1 MQQSICKYVLMSV
14 LCLSCSILAA
24 ESHTIVEITPD
35 KKIVHVAE
43 LGIADNMRVLE
54 ILHMLPELLDRG
66 AASGSIM
73 SNFSVQ
79 LDGKDVGQGR
89 DVVLEQ
95 ILAGE
100 IDVIEISTS
109 PTASEQKNGTGGVIN
124 IKLKPLQHDGLEGHV
139 LLDAT
144 SELDVQPSLLLNY
157 KKGKLEV
164 RGNLLL
170 EYYRPKRQQDSYT
183 AMPLSEITQMDTSLG
198 SYKQETAKLS
208 LTYRPTD
215 NDKLDVRVWESYGRQ
230 KGDLWSGITE
240 MRHVEDTRPMPS
252 GLPLIEQQLWREKT
266 FSKAHELFVEA
277 NMEYQHLYRRGGE
290 FKVQLNYN
298 YDYAADTLS
307 SSRCHADVPVVMV
320 GGNTLLQEAH
330 WRRPHEWAGEIKS
343 KHPLLSPES
352 AHSLTLEV
360 GANATIGQGR
370 KYNLSTSYLDGRVFL
385 NALSHDTTTTYYVSP
400 FMEWNYGYR
409 NVKVRLGARYQ
420 YFAQQGISPA
430 QRYFADNHTW
440 TGNVNINWEVVK
452 HHNLRLIG
460 ARNIFRET
468 DNRQVAVRPCYNAEL
483 NYIYDW
489 KDSVNTILTSVGLH
503 YIYTELPVG
512 KDRTLNANFQLLFQ
526 RGIFSMAFAGNIYS
540 KGQYATNDVRYNW
553 YYNLSLAPVFNFRKQ
568 WTLSGKVLYNSSVM
582 AWNATYGDCFYT
594 QIRVAKTI
602 KHWTLHLVL
611 SDILDYTSYDIVKD
625 ESGMVTKTLYDFYT
639 RYVGIGFGYTF

>member
-1 MQQSICKYVLMSV
+1 MQRKLQKYVLLGV
-14 LCLSCSILAA
+14 LCLSLPVLAGGGG
-24 ESHTIVEITPD
+24 SIVEITPD
-35 KKIVHVAE
+35 KKIVHVQEMGVPAS
-43 LGIADNMRVLE
+43 MRVIE

-66 AASGSIM
+66 AASGAIM

-124 IKLKPLQHDGLEGHV
+124 IKLRPLQNDGLEGHV

-157 KKGKLEV
+157 KKGKLEI
-164 RGNLLL
+164 RSNLLL
-170 EYYRPKRQQDSYT
+170 EYYRPRTQQDSYT
-183 AMPLSEITQMDTSLG
+183 TLSLTEITQMDTSLG

-215 NDKLDVRVWESYGRQ
+215 YDKLDVRVWESYGRQ
-230 KGDLWSGITE
+230 KGNLWSGITE

-252 GLPLIEQQLWREKT
+252 GLPLIEQQLWKEKT
-266 FSKAHELFVEA
+266 LSKAQELFVEA

-307 SSRCHADVPVVMV
+307 SSRCHADNPVVIV
-320 GGNTLLQEAH
+320 GGNTLFQEAG
-330 WRRPHEWAGEIKS
+330 WRRPHECTGEIKS

-352 AHSLTLEV
+352 AHNLTLEV
-360 GANATIGQGR
+360 GANATIGMGK
-370 KYNLSTSYLDGRVFL
+370 KYNLSTSLMDGRVFV
-385 NALSHDTTTTYYVSP
+385 NNLSNDTTTTYYVSP

-409 NVKVRLGARYQ
+409 NVKIRLGARYQ
-420 YFAQQGISPA
+420 YFAQQGKNQT
-430 QRYFADNHTW
+430 QRYFTDNHTW
-440 TGNVNINWEVVK
+440 TGNVNINWEVVQ

-460 ARNIFRET
+460 ARNIIREIE
-468 DNRQVAVRPCYNAEL
+468 NQQVAIRPCYNAEL

-489 KDSVNTILTSVGLH
+489 KDSVNTVLTSVGLH
-503 YIYTELPVG
+503 YIYTELPMG
-512 KDRTLNANFQLLFQ
+512 KDRTLNANLQLLFQ
-526 RGIFSMAFAGNIYS
+526 HGIFSMAFAGNIYS
-540 KGQYATNDVRYNW
+540 KGQYAQDNVRHNW
-553 YYNLSLAPVFNFRKQ
+553 YYNLSLSPVFNFHKQ
-568 WTLSGKVLYNSSVM
+568 WTLSGKVLYNSSIK

-594 QIRVAKTI
+594 QIRVSKTI

-611 SDILDYTSYDIVKD
+611 SDIMDYTSYDTVTD
-625 ESGMVTKTLYDFYT
+625 ENGMITKTLYDLYP